1 MHSHLS
7 VRGHR
12 PGAGAIPVK
21 AVFGLLLLPV
31 RAPMLLVLLLVSGYM
46 GLHLAE
52 VAPLLL
58 SRAET
63 PLQLELAGPLFWP
76 LQCLQALVVVVVC
89 AMPDLLLRELSQLM
103 AASKA
108 LTLVVTLLIVITC
121 GLYLLHL
128 AVLAEVLVL
137 ASAVLL
143 ARLDLSRLRIAPAP
157 LLGAAGLSSWVLL
170 GIGLGYLLHERVV
183 AVAA

>member
-21 AVFGLLLLPV
+21 TVFGLLLLPV

-46 GLHLAE
+46 GLHWAE

-108 LTLVVTLLIVITC
+108 LTLVVTLLIVITG

-183 AVAA
+183 AVGA